1 MGLGYLQVRNRLRII
16 DRMMFMDSRIR
27 VFTGHFGSGK
37 TEIAI
42 NYALRLAEQGKKV
55 TIADMD
61 VVNPYFCSRDEE
73 QLFMEKGIRLIATP
87 KEMSNAELGTIPLAT
102 PAVFNDKTYDV
113 VLDVGGDDQGAV
125 ALGQYN
131 RFFHEEDYD
140 MYFVIN
146 TLRPDT
152 SNADDTIAYIR
163 AVERASRLRV
173 KYLINN
179 SNLSYETK
187 TEHILQGQSIVEEI
201 SIKTGLPIKYTTVS
215 EDMLGKLPGGLK
227 GEIFPIKLFMLPP
240 WRKDMQ

>member
-1 MGLGYLQVRNRLRII
+1 MVRKKLRNI
-16 DRMMFMDSRIR
+16 DRMMCMESRIR

-42 NYALRLAEQGKKV
+42 NYALKLASDGKKV

-73 QLFMEKGIRLIATP
+73 QMLKEKGIRLIATP
-87 KEMSNAELGTIPLAT
+87 KELSNAELGTIPLST
-102 PAVFNDKTYDV
+102 PAVFNDKSYEV
-113 VLDVGGDDQGAV
+113 VLDVGGDDQGAI

-146 TLRPDT
+146 TLRPET
-152 SNADDTIAYIR
+152 MNADDTIAYMR
-163 AVERASRLRV
+163 AIERASRLKV

-179 SNLSYETK
+179 SNLSYETEP
-187 TEHILQGQSIVEEI
+187 EHILNGQSIIEEI
-201 SIKTGLPIKYTTVS
+201 SRKTGLPIRYTTVN
-215 EDMLGKLPGGLK
+215 EDMAERLPEGIK
-227 GEIFPIKLFMLPP
+227 GEVFPIKLFMLPP
-240 WRKDMQ
+240 WRKNMQ

>member
-1 MGLGYLQVRNRLRII
+1 ME
-16 DRMMFMDSRIR
+16 SRIR

-42 NYALRLAEQGKKV
+42 NYALKLASQGKKV
-55 TIADMD
+55 TIADLD

-73 QLFMEKGIRLIATP
+73 ELLKEKGIRLIATP

-102 PAVFNDKTYDV
+102 PAVFNDKSYEV

-131 RFFHEEDYD
+131 RFFREEDYD

-146 TLRPDT
+146 TLRPET
-152 SNADDTIAYIR
+152 MNADDIIAYMR
-163 AVERASRLRV
+163 AIESASRLKV

-179 SNLSYETK
+179 SNLSYETEP
-187 TEHILQGQSIVEEI
+187 EHILNGQFIVEEV
-201 SIKTGLPIKYTTVS
+201 SRRTGLPIKYTAVC
-215 EDMLGKLPGGLK
+215 EEMAGRLPEGIK

-240 WRKDMQ
+240 WRKYMQ